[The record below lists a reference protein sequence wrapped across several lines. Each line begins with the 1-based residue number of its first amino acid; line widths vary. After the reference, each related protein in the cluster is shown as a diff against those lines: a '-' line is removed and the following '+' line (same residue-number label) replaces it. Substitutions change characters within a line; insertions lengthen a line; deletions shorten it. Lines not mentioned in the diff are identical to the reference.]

1 MDDPE
6 RYRVVLMPTGE
17 LLAPHCTL
25 REAAAFVHG
34 YQEASP
40 SGRSEAVIA
49 CEEREPLNKQ
59 QLTLMGSSR
68 RQSRVAGQP
77 PVRTQS
83 VSA

>member
-6 RYRVVLMPTGE
+6 RYRVVLLPTGE

-34 YQEASP
+34 YQEVSH
-40 SGRSEAVIA
+40 SGRGEAVIA

-68 RQSRVAGQP
+68 RRSQGAGRLS
-77 PVRTQS
+77 VRTQS